1 MFGGEEQSVKML
13 CDNSL
18 AGVIIDRFGKEVMM
32 VPVDDEHFEVN
43 VKVAVSRQFI
53 GWVIA
58 LGEGVKITEPENVV
72 EQMRKEI
79 YRLNKQYL

>member
-1 MFGGEEQSVKML
+1 
-13 CDNSL
+13 
-18 AGVIIDRFGKEVMM
+18 MM

-43 VKVAVSRQFI
+43 VKVAVSRQFF

-72 EQMRKEI
+72 EQMKDEI
-79 YRLNKQYL
+79 HRLEQQYL